1 MYSVISG
8 DIVSSTSLS
17 QKDREKLEDA
27 LSTVLKELEAEY
39 STFGRIIK
47 GDYVECVVPD
57 ASQGLRVALAIK
69 SYVKTLDIDISEYT
83 NTKSLAKLFKQIG
96 IRLAIGYGELK
107 RFEPEKGIVD
117 GPAIYRSGRAISGKS
132 NHDKERV
139 VIKNTLFFISENEAL
154 DATFKAIFELLD
166 VLLNKAT
173 ARQCE
178 VVFHKL
184 LGKNEEAIASLLGIN
199 QSVVN
204 QHSTS
209 VGWNA
214 IETAVNY
221 FESTLKE

>member
-17 QKDREKLEDA
+17 QKDREKLEYA
-27 LSTVLKELEAEY
+27 LATVLKELEAEY

-57 ASQGLRVALAIK
+57 ASKGLRVALAIK
-69 SYVKTLDIDISEYT
+69 SYVKTIDIDISEYT
-83 NTKSLAKLFKQIG
+83 DTKSLAKLFKQIG

-184 LGKNEEAIASLLGIN
+184 LGKNEDAIASLLGIN

-221 FESTLKE
+221 FESTLKA